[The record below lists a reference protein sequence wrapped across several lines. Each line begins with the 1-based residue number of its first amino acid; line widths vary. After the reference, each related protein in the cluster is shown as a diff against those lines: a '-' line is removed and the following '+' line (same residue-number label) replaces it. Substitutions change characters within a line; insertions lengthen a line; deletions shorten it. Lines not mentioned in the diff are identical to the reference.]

1 MDENRVINLKKR
13 IMKNVSVLLKGLSVV
28 ICLIALSSFVSA
40 QDQKAAAAWKISA
53 EFTAKKNPAK
63 GDAASVNVGKNL
75 YAKHCKSCHGGA
87 GLGDGP
93 KASSMKTKI
102 SSFKDAK
109 FQAQVDGAIYYE
121 IVKGRDEMPAFDK
134 KVAEEDDRWA
144 LVNFVRSL
152 K

>member
-1 MDENRVINLKKR
+1 MKKNLSR
-13 IMKNVSVLLKGLSVV
+13 LFWSTGIVF
-28 ICLIALSSFVSA
+28 CLISLLAFIA
-40 QDQKAAAAWKISA
+40 PQDQKTGAAWAIP
-53 EFTAKKNPAK
+53 AKYKAMKNPSK
-63 GDAASVNVGKNL
+63 GDAASANVGKML

-109 FQAQVDGAIYYE
+109 FQAQTDGEIYFQTF
-121 IVKGRDEMPAFDK
+121 VGRDEMAPFDK

-144 LVNFVRSL
+144 IVNFVRTL

>member
-1 MDENRVINLKKR
+1 
-13 IMKNVSVLLKGLSVV
+13 MKNFSILLKSLSLMM
-28 ICLIALSSFVSA
+28 CLVAISSFVSA
-40 QDQKAAAAWKISA
+40 QDQKPGAAWEIP
-53 EFTAKKNPAK
+53 AKYKAMKNTLK

-102 SSFKDAK
+102 GSFKDAK
-109 FQAQVDGAIYYE
+109 FQSQVDGTLYYQ
-121 IVKGRDEMPAFDK
+121 IFVGRDEMPAFDK
-134 KVAEEDDRWA
+134 KLAEEDDRWA

>member
-1 MDENRVINLKKR
+1 
-13 IMKNVSVLLKGLSVV
+13 MKNLSILLKSLSLMV
-28 ICLIALSSFVSA
+28 CLVTFSSFVSA
-40 QDQKAAAAWKISA
+40 QDQKPCAAWEI
-53 EFTAKKNPAK
+53 PAK
-63 GDAASVNVGKNL
+63 YKAMKNTLKGDGASVNVGKNL

-102 SSFKDAK
+102 GSFKDAK
-109 FQAQVDGAIYYE
+109 FQAQVDGALYYQ
-121 IVKGRDEMPAFDK
+121 IFVGRDEMPAFDK
-134 KVAEEDDRWA
+134 KLAEEDDRWA

>member
-1 MDENRVINLKKR
+1 
-13 IMKNVSVLLKGLSVV
+13 MKNLSILLKSLSLMV
-28 ICLIALSSFVSA
+28 CLVALSSFVSA
-40 QDQKAAAAWKISA
+40 QDQKPCAAWEIP
-53 EFTAKKNPAK
+53 AKYKAMKNTLK

-102 SSFKDAK
+102 GSFKDAK
-109 FQAQVDGAIYYE
+109 FQAQVDGALYYQ
-121 IVKGRDEMPAFDK
+121 IFVGRDEMPNFEK
-134 KVAEEDDRWA
+134 KLAEEDDRWA